1 MYFLYNRREFIT
13 LLGGAAAWPLSARAQ
28 QAAMPVI
35 GFLHSE
41 APGRY
46 TSPILRAFRQG
57 LSESGHVE
65 GRNVAIEYRW
75 AESRYDRLPDLAGDL
90 VGRGVN
96 VIVAN
101 GPAIQAAKTA
111 TTTIPI
117 VFFAGGDPI
126 KLGLVASLAQP
137 GGNLTGVTNLGT
149 ELGPKRLELLHEL
162 VPVAT
167 SFAVLVNPTYPDA
180 AAQSEAAQAAAR
192 ARSLRLDVFHAS
204 TERDFDSL
212 FAALAER
219 RVGGLVI
226 VTDPFFNNRAAQ
238 LAALALRHAMPTVY
252 HMLEF
257 VTAGGLAGYGNSNT
271 DLWRQIGI
279 YTGRILKG
287 EKPAD
292 LPVMQPTKFELL
304 INLNTA
310 KALGLTVPD
319 KLLVTADEVIE

>member
-1 MYFLYNRREFIT
+1 MKRRDFIS
-13 LLGGAAAWPLSARAQ
+13 LLGGAAAAWPLAARAQ
-28 QAAMPVI
+28 QVVVPVI

-46 TSPILRAFRQG
+46 TNPILHAFRQG
-57 LSESGHVE
+57 LSETGHIE

-75 AESRYDRLPDLAGDL
+75 AESRYDRLPDLAADL
-90 VGRGVN
+90 VHRGVN
-96 VIVAN
+96 LMTAN
-101 GPAIQAAKTA
+101 GPAIRAAKTA

-117 VFFAGGDPI
+117 VFFAGVDPV
-126 KLGLVASLAQP
+126 KAGLVTSLAQP

-162 VPVAT
+162 VPTAT
-167 SFAVLVNPTYPDA
+167 TFAVLVNPTYPDA
-180 AAQSEAAQAAAR
+180 AAQSEAAQAAAH
-192 ARSLRLDVFHAS
+192 ALSLRLHVLHAS

-212 FAALAER
+212 FATLAER
-219 RVGGLVI
+219 RVAGLVI
-226 VTDPFFNNRAAQ
+226 VTDPFFNNRQAQ
-238 LAALALRHAMPTVY
+238 LAALALRHAIPTVF
-252 HMLEF
+252 HTLEF

-310 KALGLTVPD
+310 KALSLTVPD
-319 KLLVTADEVIE
+319 KLLVAADEVIE

>member
-1 MYFLYNRREFIT
+1 MAIHIRRRELLVT
-13 LLGGAAAWPLSARAQ
+13 LGGAAAAWPLAAYAQ

-75 AESRYDRLPDLAGDL
+75 AESRYDRLPNLAGDL

-96 VIVAN
+96 VIIAN

-111 TTTIPI
+111 TTTVPI

-257 VTAGGLAGYGNSNT
+257 LAGYGNSNT

-287 EKPAD
+287 ENPAD

>member
-1 MYFLYNRREFIT
+1 MASHIGRRKSLAT
-13 LLGGAAAWPLSARAQ
+13 LGGVAAAWPLSARTQ

-149 ELGPKRLELLHEL
+149 ELGPEAARTVARAGARGHEL
-162 VPVAT
+162 RRACQ
-167 SFAVLVNPTYPDA
+167 SDLSRRGSAVGGRAGSGPR
-180 AAQSEAAQAAAR
+180 SIAAAR
-192 ARSLRLDVFHAS
+192 CFSCQHRARLRFAVCSARRTARRRPRDRNRSARRSRQKAYAIFNRPSARASRSLTCVGVAS
-204 TERDFDSL
+204 
-212 FAALAER
+212 R
-219 RVGGLVI
+219 RRFSFRN
-226 VTDPFFNNRAAQ
+226 P
-238 LAALALRHAMPTVY
+238 
-252 HMLEF
+252 
-257 VTAGGLAGYGNSNT
+257 
-271 DLWRQIGI
+271 
-279 YTGRILKG
+279 RIRRWSS
-287 EKPAD
+287 
-292 LPVMQPTKFELL
+292 
-304 INLNTA
+304 
-310 KALGLTVPD
+310 
-319 KLLVTADEVIE
+319 

>member
-1 MYFLYNRREFIT
+1 MSNRREFIAT
-13 LLGGAAAWPLSARAQ
+13 IGAAAAWPLAARAQ
-28 QAAMPVI
+28 QPAMPVI

-96 VIVAN
+96 VIIAN

-117 VFFAGGDPI
+117 VFFTGGDPI
-126 KLGLVASLAQP
+126 KLGLVSSLAQP
-137 GGNLTGVTNLGT
+137 GSNLTGVTNLGT

-162 VPVAT
+162 VPAAT
-167 SFAVLVNPTYPDA
+167 SFAVLFNPTYPDA
-180 AAQSEAAQAAAR
+180 AAQSEAAQAAAH
-192 ARSLRLDVFHAS
+192 ALSLRLDVFHAS

-226 VTDPFFNNRAAQ
+226 GTDTFFNNRAAQ
-238 LAALALRHAMPTVY
+238 LAALGLRHAMPTVY

>member
-1 MYFLYNRREFIT
+1 
-13 LLGGAAAWPLSARAQ
+13 
-28 QAAMPVI
+28 
-35 GFLHSE
+35 
-41 APGRY
+41 
-46 TSPILRAFRQG
+46 LRAFRQG

-96 VIVAN
+96 VIIAN

-111 TTTIPI
+111 TTTVPI

-137 GGNLTGVTNLGT
+137 GGNLAGVTNLGT

-180 AAQSEAAQAAAR
+180 AAQSEAAQVAAR
-192 ARSLRLDVFHAS
+192 ARSLRLDVFHAT